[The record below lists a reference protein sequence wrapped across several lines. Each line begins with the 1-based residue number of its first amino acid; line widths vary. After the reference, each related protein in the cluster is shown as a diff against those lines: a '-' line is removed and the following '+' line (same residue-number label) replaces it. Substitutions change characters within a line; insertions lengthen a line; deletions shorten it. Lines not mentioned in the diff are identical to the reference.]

1 MINCGGES
9 RLSQPEDVYR
19 LRSHALSVALGKEAA
34 RRNIAAFVEC
44 STATVYKGDNKK
56 ARKEGDKTKPGTS
69 LAKWKLTTEE
79 DLQKVPGLNLC
90 ILRFARLYGDYES
103 CFLTTPIC
111 LSRVY
116 KDLERPFPFL
126 FPKDQPMNTLH
137 VKDAARAL
145 WHAAGWRKA
154 NTSPTTTPIFNIVDH
169 NNSTKGLLATALER
183 SFGIECSYPGTLVV
197 QLAKMNLDDVLDEVN
212 EEALEVWADLL
223 SEKGIARP
231 GPINPFLERELLK
244 DGDLFVDGSLFEQT
258 TGFRYDFEA
267 PPPDWIDSIVR
278 SYERMNWWP

>member
-34 RRNIAAFVEC
+34 RRNISAFVEC
-44 STATVYKGDNKK
+44 STATVYKGENKPH
-56 ARKEGDKTKPGTS
+56 KESDKPKPSTN

-79 DLQKVPGLNLC
+79 ELQKIDGLNLC
-90 ILRFARLYGDYES
+90 ILRFARLYGEYES
-103 CFLTTPIC
+103 GFLTTPIC

-116 KDLERPFPFL
+116 KDLERPLPFL
-126 FPKDQPMNTLH
+126 FPKDQAMNTLH

-145 WHAAGWRKA
+145 WHAAEWRKS
-154 NTSPTTTPIFNIVDH
+154 SPNSGPTIFNVVDH
-169 NNSTKGLLATALER
+169 NNSSKGSLAEALSK
-183 SFGIECSYPGTLVV
+183 SFGIECTFPGALML
-197 QLAKMNLDDVLDEVN
+197 QLAKMNIEEVLDEVN

-223 SEKGIARP
+223 NEKGITRP
-231 GPINPFLERELLK
+231 GPINPFLEKELLK
-244 DGDLFVDGSLFEQT
+244 DTDLRVDGSLFEQT
-258 TGFRYDFEA
+258 TGFKYQYEA
-267 PPPDWIDSIVR
+267 PPPDWIESIIK